1 MKPTVPLREEHR
13 RLREQLALVEAA
25 LRTPADVRTD
35 LPGRFGA
42 LLQRLEVHAVHEAQL
57 LASFQHVIHG
67 LLHHRVGD
75 HADPR
80 VVLRDLQILRTS
92 TGKALNGPAAARL
105 KYLCWELHECLEWE
119 EREVFPL
126 VDRLAGERAEA
137 LVSASA
143 VSDDH

>member
-13 RLREQLALVEAA
+13 RLREQLARVEAA

-42 LLQRLEVHAVHEAQL
+42 LLQKFEAHAVHEAQL

-75 HADPR
+75 HADQR
-80 VVLRDLQILRTS
+80 VVLRDLQVLRTS
-92 TGKALNGPAAARL
+92 AGKTPDGPAAARL
-105 KYLCWELHECLEWE
+105 KFLCWELRECLEWE

-126 VDRLAGERAEA
+126 VDRLAGECAEA
-137 LVSASA
+137 LVSASV